1 MGAGAEEKAWELGV
15 EMQFRRE
22 KLRRRIEA
30 LGEWVQSLDGV
41 LRLHG
46 GGGQTPGVERGSL
59 FDAYVVAVRLI
70 GGVC

>member
-46 GGGQTPGVERGSL
+46 GGG
-59 FDAYVVAVRLI
+59 
-70 GGVC
+70 